1 MARSGDG
8 KKRRK
13 NRGKRNGE
21 ILGGEE
27 DGKEGERMAER
38 KEGR

>member
-1 MARSGDG
+1 MALQQRG

-21 ILGGEE
+21 ILGGGE